1 MRALMKSRLFA
12 FAVFKAVFAIFAAV
26 FFAAPP
32 LFGQIAVTNLSD
44 GETLSYSLALL
55 EGTTEPGAERIVV
68 ENLSSSSGE
77 RILTG
82 QAVAGRFKI
91 LAPLEPG
98 ENRLVLSTEKSRL
111 DFSLVRR
118 VSERERFVRLIGLI
132 DPDAPDLA
140 EPEYRALAG
149 RMATAALL
157 LQTAVAE
164 RMNDLGFG
172 RRTFAL
178 EPEPGSIYPAVH
190 LLRAARSISD
200 SRRLESSAL
209 FDSIYREMSV
219 RWPDDKARNLV
230 VLNFA
235 RHGDTAASPLFSAAS
250 GGGHLALIGFATFGD
265 WPASI
270 GGVYAAL
277 TDETPLERGDSSS
290 GEPGCRL
297 RRAAAVSTTLG
308 AALHELGHTFGLAD
322 APEDA
327 PKLDWMRQGFV
338 HFGRVFL
345 VEEPASAISSE
356 RRKITPDDE
365 PAFFGENAQKLA
377 ESPWLN
383 DSETEE

>member
-1 MRALMKSRLFA
+1 MMRAFMKFRRS
-12 FAVFKAVFAIFAAV
+12 VFAAFKVIAAIV
-26 FFAAPP
+26 FFVVPP

-44 GETLSYSLALL
+44 GETLSYPLALL

-82 QAVAGRFKI
+82 QAVDGRFKI

-98 ENRLVLSTEKSRL
+98 ENRLVLSTENSRL

-132 DPDAPDLA
+132 DPDAPDLT
-140 EPEYRALAG
+140 EPEYRVLAG

-164 RMNDLGFG
+164 RMSDLGFG

-190 LLRAARSISD
+190 LLRAARTVSD
-200 SRRLESSAL
+200 GRLSESSAL
-209 FDSIYREMSV
+209 FDFIYRETSV

-230 VLNFA
+230 VLNFT
-235 RHGDTAASPLFSAAS
+235 RRGDAAASPRFSAAS
-250 GGGHLALIGFATFGD
+250 GGGHLALVGFASFGD
-265 WPASI
+265 WPASV

-277 TDETPLERGDSSS
+277 TDETPLERGDPSSAES
-290 GEPGCRL
+290 AYRL
-297 RRAAAVSTTLG
+297 CRAAAVSTTLG
-308 AALHELGHTFGLAD
+308 AALHELGHTFGLSD

-338 HFGRVFL
+338 HFDRVFL
-345 VEEPASAISSE
+345 IEEPASAISPE
-356 RRKITPDDE
+356 RKKIMPDDE